1 MAYLQHVALHDAV
14 ILAVACDNSPV
25 QVPGIS
31 VGLLAVLVAYTG
43 SRFAPSL
50 IVSAFLN

>member
-1 MAYLQHVALHDAV
+1 VHLQGNTLHDAAM
-14 ILAVACDNSPV
+14 IAVAGDNSPA

-43 SRFAPSL
+43 SQFAPSL
-50 IVSAFLN
+50 LVTAFLN